1 MPAFISSAAMAA
13 SPGLM
18 PPTAKLTANNNRVVK
33 LNVDVI
39 EGQNKDQHIVF
50 LHGLFGKGQSFQFLA
65 KAKAIQRNFTC
76 HLVDLR
82 NHGLS
87 ERHPQMDYKSIAADV
102 ESYLSQAGIDGK

>member
-1 MPAFISSAAMAA
+1 MPSFLSKAAA
-13 SPGLM
+13 SPTLM
-18 PPTAKLTANNNRVVK
+18 RPALSTKPVK
-33 LNVDVI
+33 LNVNVI
-39 EGQNKDQHIVF
+39 EGQNKEQHIVF

-87 ERHPQMDYKSIAADV
+87 ERHQQMDYKSIAADV

>member
-1 MPAFISSAAMAA
+1 MKFSTAVTLGVSATRSSMPSFLSKAAA
-13 SPGLM
+13 SPALM
-18 PPTAKLTANNNRVVK
+18 SPSFSSSPVK

-39 EGQNKDQHIVF
+39 EGHNRDQHIVF

-76 HLVDLR
+76 HMVDLR

-87 ERHPQMDYKSIAADV
+87 ERHV
-102 ESYLSQAGIDGK
+102 